1 MLFRFTRIW
10 VALGVL
16 ATVLVLV
23 STRQVESR
31 AWVRPL
37 GTRVGPVRILQFY
50 ASVGAITIGE
60 KALLCYGVE
69 NAKSVWL
76 SPPKRELSA
85 AIARCVEVEPAGQ
98 TTYTLTAEGADSKSV
113 TRELELGTGPGRV
126 HIINVDINAEEVPP
140 GGPVRICYKVENA
153 QSVTVS
159 PVHFRSGSARIGCVT
174 DQPQKTTTYVVTAT
188 GAGGDTDEEKV
199 TIKVR

>member
-1 MLFRFTRIW
+1 MLTGCSNPQK
-10 VALGVL
+10 AK
-16 ATVLVLV
+16 
-23 STRQVESR
+23 VE
-31 AWVRPL
+31 APAKAE
-37 GTRVGPVRILQFY
+37 TVRITQLY
-50 ASVGAITIGE
+50 TTTPKVPKGE
-60 KALLCYGVE
+60 KGMLCYGVE